1 MYCNFIIYN
10 ILLFKFGVFK
20 KNTLFFCDIFPSAA
34 FAAGIPWGESKMACS
49 TYSGTFPL
57 PFYHR
62 LAEEKISLRG
72 EKMSLVKYPG

>member
-1 MYCNFIIYN
+1 M
-10 ILLFKFGVFK
+10 K
-20 KNTLFFCDIFPSAA
+20 KQAVFCDIFPSAA

-57 PFYHR
+57 PFYLR

-72 EKMSLVKYPG
+72 EKMSLVRYPG